1 MRGTVVVPHGTDTT
15 DALEGRPMSDAAALA
30 ETQLFA
36 NLDEDNLNTLAEAC
50 SRRHLDRG
58 DVLFRQDDESNAV
71 YVVVAGRI
79 AIANRSFDG
88 RESMVA
94 LMEDGDLF
102 GEMGFFTEGAGRSAD
117 ARALEPSEL
126 IELPFGP
133 IRELFEG
140 QPELLWGVV
149 SMLSQRLR
157 SMDNALADSVF
168 LDVTGRTAK
177 RLLDMA
183 GEADDFELPL
193 TQEELAGMVGASR
206 ERVNKSINQFIK
218 LGWLAQT
225 ERGYS
230 ITNREQLVIRSR

>member
-1 MRGTVVVPHGTDTT
+1 MT
-15 DALEGRPMSDAAALA
+15 DAAALA
-30 ETQLFA
+30 ETDLFSQA
-36 NLDEDNLNTLAEAC
+36 DQPSIDRLAAA
-50 SRRHLDRG
+50 SNRRQLDRG
-58 DVLFRQDDESNAV
+58 DVLFRQDDEPSAV
-71 YVVVAGRI
+71 YLVLEGRI

-102 GEMGFFTEGAGRSAD
+102 GEMGLFGHGDGRSAD
-117 ARALEPSEL
+117 ARALEPTTL
-126 IELPFGP
+126 VELPFAP
-133 IRELFEG
+133 IKALFDE
-140 QPELLWGVV
+140 QPQLLWGVV

-157 SMDNALADSVF
+157 AMDNALADSVF

-183 GEADDFELPL
+183 GENDEFVLPL

-206 ERVNKSINQFIK
+206 ERVNKSINQFIR

-230 ITNREQLVIRSR
+230 ITNRQQLEIRSR

>member
-1 MRGTVVVPHGTDTT
+1 MTEAAILATT
-15 DALEGRPMSDAAALA
+15 TLFADLDAASVGALA
-30 ETQLFA
+30 SECTRR
-36 NLDEDNLNTLAEAC
+36 TLE
-50 SRRHLDRG
+50 RG
-58 DVLFRQDDESNAV
+58 DVLFHQDDEPGAIYIVIS
-71 YVVVAGRI
+71 GRI

-102 GEMGFFTEGAGRSAD
+102 GEMSLFNEGQGRSAD

-126 IELPFGP
+126 IELPYQP
-133 IRELFEG
+133 IRQLFTA
-140 QPELLWGVV
+140 QPSLLWGVV
-149 SMLSQRLR
+149 AMLSQRVR
-157 SMDNALADSVF
+157 AMDNALADSVF

-177 RLLDMA
+177 RLLEMA
-183 GEADDFELPL
+183 GDAEEFELPL

-225 ERGYS
+225 DGGYR
-230 ITNREQLVIRSR
+230 ITNRDQLTIRSR